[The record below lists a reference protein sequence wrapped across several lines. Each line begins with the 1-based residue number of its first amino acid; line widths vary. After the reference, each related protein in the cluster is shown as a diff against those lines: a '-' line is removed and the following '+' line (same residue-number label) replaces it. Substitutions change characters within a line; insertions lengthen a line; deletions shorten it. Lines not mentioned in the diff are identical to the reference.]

1 MKVLCVIP
9 ARYASTRLPGKPL
22 ALIAGKPMIQHVYM
36 KACEAKL
43 PDDVIVAT
51 DNEKVF
57 ETVHGF
63 GGRAIMTSPDHPSGT
78 DRLAEVALNFPD
90 VDVIVNVQGDE
101 PMIPPEIIDRL
112 AKAFE
117 AESDLKMATMKVLM
131 REEDYNN
138 PAAVKV
144 VTDNNGYAL
153 YFSRSLM
160 PYPRNKTEHYKV
172 YKHVGIYAYR
182 RDFLLQYAALAPT
195 ELEKTES
202 LEQLRVLENGYKIK
216 VLESDF
222 QGIGVD
228 TPEDLAAVNELLSK
242 RFYSRRRSD
251 MNIVKVGDYEVGQGH
266 PLLLMAGPCVLEGYE
281 HSLMIGK
288 EVKKIAD
295 KLGVPYVFKA
305 SYDKANRSS
314 YSSFRGPGLEEGL
327 KILAQIKKDLG
338 VPVVSDIHETIQVEK
353 AAEVLDIL
361 QIPAFLCRQ
370 TDLVYEAAKTG
381 RVVNIKKG
389 QFLAPWDMKNVLKKA
404 EEAGNHNIMLT
415 ERGASFGYNALV
427 TDMRSLAIMR
437 ELGYPVVM
445 DATHSV
451 QIPGGQ
457 GTTSGG
463 QSQYVPHMARA
474 AAAVGIDALF
484 LEVHDNPE
492 EALSDGPNMVRLDK
506 LEKLLTDV
514 LAIDK
519 IVRG

>member
-1 MKVLCVIP
+1 
-9 ARYASTRLPGKPL
+9 
-22 ALIAGKPMIQHVYM
+22 
-36 KACEAKL
+36 
-43 PDDVIVAT
+43 
-51 DNEKVF
+51 
-57 ETVHGF
+57 
-63 GGRAIMTSPDHPSGT
+63 
-78 DRLAEVALNFPD
+78 
-90 VDVIVNVQGDE
+90 
-101 PMIPPEIIDRL
+101 
-112 AKAFE
+112 
-117 AESDLKMATMKVLM
+117 
-131 REEDYNN
+131 
-138 PAAVKV
+138 
-144 VTDNNGYAL
+144 
-153 YFSRSLM
+153 
-160 PYPRNKTEHYKV
+160 
-172 YKHVGIYAYR
+172 
-182 RDFLLQYAALAPT
+182 
-195 ELEKTES
+195 
-202 LEQLRVLENGYKIK
+202 
-216 VLESDF
+216 
-222 QGIGVD
+222 
-228 TPEDLAAVNELLSK
+228 
-242 RFYSRRRSD
+242 

-353 AAEVLDIL
+353 AAEVLD
-361 QIPAFLCRQ
+361 
-370 TDLVYEAAKTG
+370 
-381 RVVNIKKG
+381 
-389 QFLAPWDMKNVLKKA
+389 
-404 EEAGNHNIMLT
+404 IMLT

>member
-1 MKVLCVIP
+1 
-9 ARYASTRLPGKPL
+9 
-22 ALIAGKPMIQHVYM
+22 
-36 KACEAKL
+36 
-43 PDDVIVAT
+43 
-51 DNEKVF
+51 
-57 ETVHGF
+57 
-63 GGRAIMTSPDHPSGT
+63 
-78 DRLAEVALNFPD
+78 
-90 VDVIVNVQGDE
+90 
-101 PMIPPEIIDRL
+101 
-112 AKAFE
+112 
-117 AESDLKMATMKVLM
+117 
-131 REEDYNN
+131 
-138 PAAVKV
+138 
-144 VTDNNGYAL
+144 
-153 YFSRSLM
+153 
-160 PYPRNKTEHYKV
+160 
-172 YKHVGIYAYR
+172 
-182 RDFLLQYAALAPT
+182 
-195 ELEKTES
+195 
-202 LEQLRVLENGYKIK
+202 
-216 VLESDF
+216 
-222 QGIGVD
+222 
-228 TPEDLAAVNELLSK
+228 
-242 RFYSRRRSD
+242 

-327 KILAQIKKDLG
+327 KILAQ
-338 VPVVSDIHETIQVEK
+338 
-353 AAEVLDIL
+353 
-361 QIPAFLCRQ
+361 
-370 TDLVYEAAKTG
+370 
-381 RVVNIKKG
+381 IKKG